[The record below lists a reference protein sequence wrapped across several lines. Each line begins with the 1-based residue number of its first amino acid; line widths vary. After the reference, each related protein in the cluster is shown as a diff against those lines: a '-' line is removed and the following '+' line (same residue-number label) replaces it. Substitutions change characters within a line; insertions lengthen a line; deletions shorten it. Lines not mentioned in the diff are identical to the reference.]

1 MYATENSADAGGRGG
16 AEVECEEP
24 LKKGSTCSAAHA
36 CFYIND
42 FTAHSETQLQQA
54 PHGMRRALAAF
65 LLRPSSEQHM
75 GKRVCVSEG
84 DGSTCCLQC
93 SLDIKLFSLEMF
105 RLNRPLFLHTRH
117 LRPRSFAPQ
126 CPSQSLPID

>member
-16 AEVECEEP
+16 AEVIAEP
-24 LKKGSTCSAAHA
+24 VKKGSTCSAAHA

-42 FTAHSETQLQQA
+42 FAAHSEAQLQQA
-54 PHGMRRALAAF
+54 QHGMRRAPAAF

-84 DGSTCCLQC
+84 DGCTCSLQC
-93 SLDIKLFSLEMF
+93 SLDIKLHSLEMF
-105 RLNRPLFLHTRH
+105 K
-117 LRPRSFAPQ
+117 
-126 CPSQSLPID
+126 I